1 MTPKKITLI
10 LIMILS
16 TNAFSQKGLMS
27 KENREKIKSLKV
39 AFITSELSLTADESA
54 KFWPIYNSFED
65 KQQDIR
71 KQKMRS
77 FIDRMDGDEL
87 GTLSEKEAS
96 TLLTQIENTEE
107 ELYQAKK
114 KLISNLRG
122 VIPTIKILK
131 LRKAEEDFNRKL
143 LQQYRDKRPRP

>member
-10 LIMILS
+10 LLMILS

-87 GTLSEKEAS
+87 STLSEKEAS
-96 TLLTQIENTEE
+96 SLLTQIENTEE

-143 LQQYRDKRPRP
+143 LQQYRDKRPR